1 MSVTHPTKPVV
12 LTIAGSDSAGMAG
25 VQMDIRTLTAMG
37 AHGAAAIT
45 ANTAQNNREVLAIHP
60 VDSEVLADQ
69 LRAVAT
75 MPIAAIKVGLIPGR
89 EQLTAVCNFVKNSS
103 AAERRGDIK
112 SSGAPLV
119 VDPVLAGSCGDTLTE
134 SDLRVALKSELLPV
148 CTLLTPNRQE
158 AEELSGLPIRNSDD
172 VESAARALLDTGVKA
187 VLLKGGHG
195 EGPLSQDFFCSREQS
210 FWLSS
215 PRRETTNNRGTGCA
229 LSSAI
234 AAALALGY
242 ALADAVVIGK
252 MAINQGLRQGYGI
265 ADDGGPV
272 AISHFPNRQH
282 DLPLLTRSANV
293 DSDALAFPPCADT
306 PLGLYPVVDRTT
318 WLERLLP
325 TGIGTAQLR
334 VKDLEGEALKR
345 EITAAIELCR
355 RYDCRL
361 FINDYWQL
369 AVELGAYGVHLGQED
384 LDDAD
389 IEAIRR
395 AGLRLGISSHCHYEV
410 ARAHSF
416 NPSYIACGP
425 IFHTTTKD
433 MPWTPQGPTGLSYW
447 QDMLNYPLVAIGGI
461 NRERLPGIAAT
472 GVSGVAMITAITRA
486 DDPEQTCRE
495 FHSLLAA
502 AIKPE

>member
-1 MSVTHPTKPVV
+1 MSATHPTKPVV
-12 LTIAGSDSAGMAG
+12 LTIAGSDCASMAG
-25 VQMDIRTLTAMG
+25 IQMDIRTLVAMG
-37 AHGAAAIT
+37 VHGAAAIT

-69 LRAVAT
+69 LRAVAA
-75 MPIAAIKVGLIPGR
+75 MPIAAIKVGLIPSR
-89 EQLTAVCNFVKNSS
+89 EQLTAICNFVKNSS
-103 AAERRGDIK
+103 AVERHSDIK

-119 VDPVLAGSCGDTLTE
+119 LDPVLAGSCGDTLTE
-134 SDLRVALKSELLPV
+134 SDLTIALKSELLPL
-148 CTLLTPNRQE
+148 CTLLTPNRPE
-158 AEELSGLPIRNSDD
+158 AEQLSGRPIRNSDD
-172 VESAARALLDTGVKA
+172 AEATAQALLATGVKA
-187 VLLKGGHG
+187 VLLKGGHS
-195 EGPLSQDFFCSREQS
+195 EGPLSQDFFCSEEQT

-215 PRRETTNNRGTGCA
+215 PRLTTDHSRGTGCA

-252 MAINQGLRQGYGI
+252 MAINQGLRQGYAI

-272 AISHFPNRQH
+272 AISHFPNQQY

-293 DSDALAFPPCADT
+293 DPDTAAFPPCADT
-306 PLGLYPVVDRTT
+306 SLGLYPIVDRAA
-318 WLERLLP
+318 WLARLLP
-325 TGIGTAQLR
+325 TGITTVQLR
-334 VKDLEGEALKR
+334 VKDLEGKALR
-345 EITAAIELCR
+345 QEIAEAIEIGR
-355 RYDCRL
+355 HYNCRL
-361 FINDYWQL
+361 FINDHWQL

-389 IEAIRR
+389 IEAIHR

-410 ARAHSF
+410 ARAHTF

-425 IFHTTTKD
+425 IYHTNTKD
-433 MPWTPQGPTGLSYW
+433 MPWTPQGPAGLSYW
-447 QDMLNYPLVAIGGI
+447 QKMLDYPLVAIGGI
-461 NRERLPGIAAT
+461 NRERMPGVAVT
-472 GVSGVAMITAITRA
+472 GVSGVAMITAITQA

-495 FHSLLAA
+495 FHALLAA

>member
-37 AHGAAAIT
+37 VHGAAAIT

-60 VDSEVLADQ
+60 VDSEVLANQ

-103 AAERRGDIK
+103 AVERRSDIK

-119 VDPVLAGSCGDTLTE
+119 LDPVLAGSCGDSLTE
-134 SDLRVALKSELLPV
+134 SDLTVALKSELLPV

-187 VLLKGGHG
+187 VLLKGGHSN
-195 EGPLSQDFFCSREQS
+195 GPLSQDFFCSKEHT
-210 FWLSS
+210 FWLTS
-215 PRRETTNNRGTGCA
+215 PRLTTDHSRGTGCA

-234 AAALALGY
+234 AAALARGY

-265 ADDGGPV
+265 AGDGGPV
-272 AISHFPNRQH
+272 AIERFPGQQI
-282 DLPLLTRSANV
+282 DLPLLTRGADANPEPP
-293 DSDALAFPPCADT
+293 AFPPCADA
-306 PLGLYPVVDRTT
+306 PLGLYPIVDRAE
-318 WLERLLP
+318 WLARLLP
-325 TGIGTAQLR
+325 TGISTAQLR
-334 VKDLEGEALKR
+334 VKDLEGNALKR

-384 LDDAD
+384 LDDAE
-389 IEAIRR
+389 IGR
-395 AGLRLGISSHCHYEV
+395 ASC
-410 ARAHSF
+410 
-416 NPSYIACGP
+416 
-425 IFHTTTKD
+425 
-433 MPWTPQGPTGLSYW
+433 
-447 QDMLNYPLVAIGGI
+447 
-461 NRERLPGIAAT
+461 RER
-472 GVSGVAMITAITRA
+472 V
-486 DDPEQTCRE
+486 
-495 FHSLLAA
+495 
-502 AIKPE
+502 

>member
-1 MSVTHPTKPVV
+1 MSATHPTKPVV
-12 LTIAGSDSAGMAG
+12 LTIAGSDCAGMAG
-25 VQMDIRTLTAMG
+25 VQMDIRTLAAMG
-37 AHGAAAIT
+37 VHGATTIT
-45 ANTAQNNREVLAIHP
+45 ANTAQNNREVLAIQP
-60 VDSEVLADQ
+60 VDSEVLAEQ
-69 LRAVAT
+69 LRAVET
-75 MPIAAIKVGLIPGR
+75 LPIAAIKVGLIPGR
-89 EQLTAVCNFVKNSS
+89 EQLTAICNFVKNSS
-103 AAERRGDIK
+103 AVERRSDIK

-119 VDPVLAGSCGDTLTE
+119 IDPVLAGSCGDALTE
-134 SDLRVALKSELLPV
+134 SDLTVALKSELLPL

-158 AEELSGLPIRNSDD
+158 AEQLSGLPIHSSDD
-172 VESAARALLDTGVKA
+172 VETAARALLATGAKA

-195 EGPLSQDFFCSREQS
+195 DGSLSQDFFCSREQS
-210 FWLSS
+210 FWLTS
-215 PRRETTNNRGTGCA
+215 PRQESTNNRGTGCA

-265 ADDGGPV
+265 AGGGGPV

-293 DSDALAFPPCADT
+293 DPDTAAFPPCADT
-306 PLGLYPVVDRTT
+306 PLGLYPIVDRAE
-318 WLERLLP
+318 WLARLRP
-325 TGIGTAQLR
+325 TGISTVQLR
-334 VKDLEGEALKR
+334 VKDLEGDALR
-345 EITAAIELCR
+345 QEIAEAIEIGR
-355 RYDCRL
+355 HYNCRL
-361 FINDYWQL
+361 FINDHWQL

-384 LDDAD
+384 LDEAD
-389 IEAIRR
+389 IEAIRD

-425 IFHTTTKD
+425 IYHTNTKD
-433 MPWTPQGPTGLSYW
+433 MPWTPQGLAGLSYW
-447 QDMLNYPLVAIGGI
+447 QDMLDYPLVAIGGI
-461 NRERLPGIAAT
+461 NRERMPSVAVT
-472 GVSGVAMITAITRA
+472 GVSGVAMITAITLA

-495 FHSLLAA
+495 FHALLAA